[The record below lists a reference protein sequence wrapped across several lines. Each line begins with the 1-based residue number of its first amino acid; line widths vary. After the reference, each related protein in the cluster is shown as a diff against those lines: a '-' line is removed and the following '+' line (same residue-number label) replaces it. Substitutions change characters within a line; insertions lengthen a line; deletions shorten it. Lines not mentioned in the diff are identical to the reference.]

1 MCLTFLLNVYTLF
14 FLTVFAFIL
23 YAAEYLDM
31 SEENFSLFNMQVL
44 RPGHEVIVISS
55 QEEFQAQQGK
65 SVAGKIASSKKL
77 PSVSKKMPISK
88 VVQALQLTDSV
99 ESDSTDDFVS
109 TVPKK
114 TRSGKV
120 FDSKRKDHPD
130 VEHTDMPKRKAP
142 GIESANLMSNKAGF
156 EES

>member
-1 MCLTFLLNVYTLF
+1 MFIHF
-14 FLTVFAFIL
+14 FLTIFTFIL

-31 SEENFSLFNMQVL
+31 SEENFSLFDMQVV

-55 QEEFQAQQGK
+55 QEEVQAQQGK
-65 SVAGKIASSKKL
+65 YVSRKIASSKKL
-77 PSVSKKMPISK
+77 PGVSKKTHVSK

-109 TVPKK
+109 PIPKK

-120 FDSKRKDHPD
+120 FDSNRKDYPD

-142 GIESANLMSNKAGF
+142 GIESANLMSNKRA
-156 EES
+156 SKRAKK